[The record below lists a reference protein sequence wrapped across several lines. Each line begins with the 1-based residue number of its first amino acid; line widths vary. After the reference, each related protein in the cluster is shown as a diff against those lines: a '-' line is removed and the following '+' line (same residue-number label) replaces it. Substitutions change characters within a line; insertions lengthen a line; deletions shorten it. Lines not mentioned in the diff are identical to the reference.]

1 MSVAI
6 VCPTYNE
13 SENIPALV
21 ERVFALKD
29 IDPRL
34 IIVDDSSPDGTATVV
49 NKIIVESD
57 LPITLIERDG
67 KLGLGTAYIEGFSAA
82 LDTSCEFVVQM
93 DADLSHPPELIPVL
107 IQALSKS
114 DVAVA
119 SRYIEDGS
127 NKEEWSY
134 FRKLVSR
141 GGDLYVRKMLGIDV
155 TDPKSGFKAI
165 RSEVLRTIPIKNI
178 NSVGFIF
185 QSELLYLAKK
195 CGFSI
200 TEIPYEF
207 AKRVTGDSKMDKS
220 IIIEGL
226 WRPLQMRWKYNRFR
240 RTK

>member
-57 LPITLIERDG
+57 LPITLIKRDG

-127 NKEEWSY
+127 N
-134 FRKLVSR
+134 
-141 GGDLYVRKMLGIDV
+141 
-155 TDPKSGFKAI
+155 
-165 RSEVLRTIPIKNI
+165 
-178 NSVGFIF
+178 
-185 QSELLYLAKK
+185 
-195 CGFSI
+195 
-200 TEIPYEF
+200 
-207 AKRVTGDSKMDKS
+207 
-220 IIIEGL
+220 
-226 WRPLQMRWKYNRFR
+226 
-240 RTK
+240 

>member
-93 DADLSHPPELIPVL
+93 DADLSQWDH
-107 IQALSKS
+107 
-114 DVAVA
+114 
-119 SRYIEDGS
+119 
-127 NKEEWSY
+127 
-134 FRKLVSR
+134 
-141 GGDLYVRKMLGIDV
+141 
-155 TDPKSGFKAI
+155 
-165 RSEVLRTIPIKNI
+165 
-178 NSVGFIF
+178 
-185 QSELLYLAKK
+185 
-195 CGFSI
+195 
-200 TEIPYEF
+200 
-207 AKRVTGDSKMDKS
+207 
-220 IIIEGL
+220 
-226 WRPLQMRWKYNRFR
+226 
-240 RTK
+240 